1 MRGLSGKVAI
11 VTGGASGIGEAIVLR
26 MAEEGC
32 KVALFDINLE
42 AAQSVA
48 QKSQDSG
55 AAGSVTPFV
64 TDITNLEAV
73 ESSVEKVEAELGP
86 IYILINN
93 AGWDK
98 PAPFLSTG
106 PDLWQKIVSLN
117 LMGPINLHSAVCKR
131 MAERNEGRVINVAS
145 DAGRVGTSNEAVYSA
160 CKGGT
165 IAFGK
170 SMARELARNNVLVN
184 TVCPGPTD
192 TPAMAAVVGSGPEAE
207 KWKESMARGIP
218 LRRMAKPDDYPG
230 MIAFLGSDDA
240 AYITGQT
247 FSVSGGLNMV

>member
-1 MRGLSGKVAI
+1 LKGLTGKVAI

-26 MAEEGC
+26 LAEEGC

-42 AAQSVA
+42 AAQGVA
-48 QKSQDSG
+48 KKAEDAG
-55 AAGSVTPFV
+55 FAGSVSPYV
-64 TDITNLEAV
+64 TDITSLDAV
-73 ESSVEKVEAELGP
+73 EASVDKTESELGP
-86 IYILINN
+86 IWMLVNN

-117 LMGPINLHSAVCKR
+117 LMGPINLHAAVCKR
-131 MAERNEGRVINVAS
+131 MAERKEGRVINVAS

-165 IAFGK
+165 IAFTK

-184 TVCPGPTD
+184 AVCPGPTD
-192 TPAMAAVVGSGPEAE
+192 TPAMAAVVGTGPEAE

-218 LRRMAKPDDYPG
+218 LRRMAQASDYPG
-230 MIAFLGSDDA
+230 LIAFLGTEDA
-240 AYITGQT
+240 SYMTGQAI
-247 FSVSGGLNMV
+247 SISGGLTMS